1 MVGLGCED
9 PAVNAGYL
17 RRMTPPHERV
27 LNRVDDV
34 NGCWVFQGAK
44 SWGYGVLGTGRR
56 GDGTRR
62 MTSAHRVVYEA
73 LVGPVPEGL
82 DLDHLCRNR
91 ACVNPTHLEPVT
103 RQVNLLRGLTI
114 PAAHAAKTHCPQGH
128 AYDEANTHVY
138 RGMRLCRA
146 CDREKHRRRYAAR
159 VAA

>member
-103 RQVNLLRGLTI
+103 RQVNLLRGN
-114 PAAHAAKTHCPQGH
+114 
-128 AYDEANTHVY
+128 DEANTHVY